1 MFSRSVTVR
10 KAVRGY
16 ILVFCP
22 VAALNEMQMI
32 ILDHSVTAAALE
44 FSKRDGVRDNVN
56 QLNTALFLD
65 LVLRNISTH
74 KELAY
79 RAEELNWPR
88 PPLAMICMDICSFK
102 KAIAGLSEQ
111 EILEKKRLVS
121 ECLRTYMP
129 QSVVVSQSDSF
140 VCIFPEYAQS
150 KEVLSTINASCS
162 QIKELTGFSFTT
174 SVINHILD
182 YLDLAD
188 AYTEVRS
195 MVDIARI
202 IGKSG
207 QIFFAGDLI
216 KEQAYR
222 HCVDNP
228 YIRSYYQDTLEI
240 LRRYDAENDAILS
253 IDTTKG
259 NRIINTRGFAIS
271 QTVKQGYILRASED
285 LLDIMQRTTGKLPY
299 VFPVNMQDITPY
311 GNDVHHINS
320 IMQPCTCTEAPVV
333 GVAITTEM
341 MVPGCGTGC
350 SHMEDIEEAARFV
363 LEVAKDFTAG
373 KISFYDAKD
382 DARMNKLYG
391 SMKHLQQLGNRD

>member
-1 MFSRSVTVR
+1 MLIKQIMEVFDVLDSSTVDGAAVKKYLQSVNPEANVEVYPLEGPKGSTDMVKVRIPGTEGKTVGGSYPTIGILGR
-10 KAVRGY
+10 LGGLGARPEVVGY
-16 ILVFCP
+16 VSDGDGALAALA
-22 VAALNEMQMI
+22 VAAKLIDMRKKGDC
-32 ILDHSVTAAALE
+32 LKGDV
-44 FSKRDGVRDNVN
+44 F
-56 QLNTALFLD
+56 
-65 LVLRNISTH
+65 ISTH
-74 KELAY
+74 ICPDAPTQPHHPVPFMGSPVEMHQVNEEEVSPEL
-79 RAEELNWPR
+79 
-88 PPLAMICMDICSFK
+88 
-102 KAIAGLSEQ
+102 
-111 EILEKKRLVS
+111 
-121 ECLRTYMP
+121 
-129 QSVVVSQSDSF
+129 
-140 VCIFPEYAQS
+140 
-150 KEVLSTINASCS
+150 
-162 QIKELTGFSFTT
+162 
-174 SVINHILD
+174 
-182 YLDLAD
+182 
-188 AYTEVRS
+188 
-195 MVDIARI
+195 
-202 IGKSG
+202 
-207 QIFFAGDLI
+207 
-216 KEQAYR
+216 
-222 HCVDNP
+222 
-228 YIRSYYQDTLEI
+228 
-240 LRRYDAENDAILS
+240 DAILS

-373 KISFYDAKD
+373 KISFYDAQD